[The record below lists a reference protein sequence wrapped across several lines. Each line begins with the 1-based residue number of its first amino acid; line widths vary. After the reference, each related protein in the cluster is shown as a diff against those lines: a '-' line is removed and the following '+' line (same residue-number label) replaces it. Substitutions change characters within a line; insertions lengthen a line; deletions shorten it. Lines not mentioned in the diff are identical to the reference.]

1 MIFEWRQRLEM
12 LACPTILMSLHSLF
26 SLFLCLQLFCT
37 FYIIFCLHPHSVC
50 LLDRWGERADSSFSA
65 GWLSI
70 HQGHSSVWIMSEL
83 RSKYLTMTSCLDWCS
98 YAIWCFMH
106 HHLDCLAVTASSEKA
121 CPVSAPGTLR
131 KTEQCCLKCHF
142 DFELLINS
150 FIWENVVYPA
160 DSFHTV

>member
-1 MIFEWRQRLEM
+1 MIFERRQRLEM
-12 LACPTILMSLHSLF
+12 LACTTILMSLHSLF

-83 RSKYLTMTSCLDWCS
+83 RSKYLTMTSCLDWSLICNLML
-98 YAIWCFMH
+98 YASPPRLLSCYSLVGEGLPCQWPWNTEENR
-106 HHLDCLAVTASSEKA
+106 AVLPKMSLWVTDK
-121 CPVSAPGTLR
+121 
-131 KTEQCCLKCHF
+131 
-142 DFELLINS
+142 
-150 FIWENVVYPA
+150 
-160 DSFHTV
+160 